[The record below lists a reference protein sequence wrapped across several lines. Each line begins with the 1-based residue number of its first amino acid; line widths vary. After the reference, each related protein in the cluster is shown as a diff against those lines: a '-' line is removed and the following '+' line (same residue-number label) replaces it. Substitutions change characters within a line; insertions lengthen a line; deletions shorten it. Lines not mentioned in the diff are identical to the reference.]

1 MEVVVLTCSGLFEI
15 SVYRLGE
22 SDYYNKLSAHI
33 TNLNAGKQY
42 PLGENYLRADYGGD
56 WRYNEIVGFLR
67 FYRYGASQVR
77 CEYWETDA
85 KKKVRTRK
93 KRFIKT
99 SDRYCNEHF
108 SMESSNS
115 ELAGVMK
122 SAVDHCE
129 VRLTKRVLDRVL
141 FDRMVDFV
149 DWRTLLSQA

>member
-1 MEVVVLTCSGLFEI
+1 MLICNSLFEI

-22 SDYYNKLSAHI
+22 SDYYDQLSAHI
-33 TNLNAGKQY
+33 TKLNVGKQCQ
-42 PLGENYLRADYGGD
+42 LDENYLRADYGGD

-67 FYRYGASQVR
+67 FYRYGANQIR

-99 SDRYCNEHF
+99 SDSYCNAHF
-108 SMESSNS
+108 SMEASNS
-115 ELAGVMK
+115 ELAGIMK
-122 SAVDHCE
+122 SAVEHCE
-129 VRLTKRVLDRVL
+129 VRLTKRVLDREL
-141 FDRMVDFV
+141 FDSMVDFV